1 MRVLLVTGEGI
12 RDHVLAC
19 RVCVVR
25 RRKAPSCTQGD
36 IMVSGFFLILFR
48 AFHHLHPC
56 SSAHVCLMLAHL
68 HTACPIL
75 IGMLRTYTA
84 NAEENPV
91 PRTRNEEEKTMEA
104 MKRGVGKAGIALTIL
119 PEMPVHDGEG
129 DDILQPLELPGY
141 QCASSLFVV
150 WMLVSPSVPWCLD
163 PWDMERGGKKE
174 RLHTQG
180 HA

>member
-48 AFHHLHPC
+48 AFKHLHPC

-84 NAEENPV
+84 NVEENPV
-91 PRTRNEEEKTMEA
+91 PRTRNDDDKQWKRCKEESERRGLLLPFCPRCQCTTEKEMISSSPLSFRA
-104 MKRGVGKAGIALTIL
+104 ISVRVACSSFGCWSAQVCHGV
-119 PEMPVHDGEG
+119 
-129 DDILQPLELPGY
+129 
-141 QCASSLFVV
+141 
-150 WMLVSPSVPWCLD
+150 
-163 PWDMERGGKKE
+163 
-174 RLHTQG
+174 
-180 HA
+180 